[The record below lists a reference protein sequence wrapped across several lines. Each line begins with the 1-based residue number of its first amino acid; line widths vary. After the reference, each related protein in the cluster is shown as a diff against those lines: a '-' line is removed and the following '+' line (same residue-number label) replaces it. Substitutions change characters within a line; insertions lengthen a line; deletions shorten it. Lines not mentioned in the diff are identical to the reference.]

1 MSDLSLDEILA
12 EIESKK
18 GKDKNVGD
26 KKKTPIKSDTSDFS
40 IEDILGEAYA
50 PRKRTAIDEKAAKRR
65 AEQEAKAEAAR
76 KEAEEKAR
84 LKEEQRKKAEALR
97 AEQARKAKEER
108 ERKRAEEIAAKK
120 REEELALAKKKA
132 AEEEQRRRAE
142 LKLRKA
148 AEEAEEKRRLKQE
161 EERRKAEEAERIAAL
176 AEEER
181 AAAKREAERIRRE
194 EEESEKKFATKSVV
208 FEDAPIELPKI
219 EEEPEDDKPVPKTA
233 EEIAAEKEARKIKVE
248 TEAQKRLERE
258 LTLEDPDDFIS
269 AMNPYDVSEN
279 IGLTKI
285 IETIPAQQLSGD
297 TVGIAGDDL
306 KEISRSNVRFTDR
319 STDDIIAGETMI
331 MPDFSSRKETA
342 IDLDKTFV
350 LGDTAEVFPK
360 FNPDSPL
367 SGGTVELPGK
377 KREETIEI
385 PPKKKE
391 SETVELAPK
400 AKKEETLEVPKKK
413 KSSDPLL
420 VSINKTIE
428 QKRIDDK
435 AAQSLS
441 SVTEQLERMSRGQT
455 QTNSGFL
462 IEMNKTAMPRTGH
475 IPVSDP
481 VINEQ
486 KAKSLASKKKRKITD
501 FVLEDITDDDDFTF
515 NDEEEDFD
523 ISDDDGQIWNDLTE
537 THKSLRLRFI
547 LLLILTVILGAVT
560 LIQEFGAH
568 INFDLFGFAVDFL
581 DKKYNTDGFIFF
593 NLITGVAGMALCS
606 SAISSGISKLF
617 KGKGD
622 CDSVCAVSCI
632 LSLLG
637 AVLHLSNADY
647 LQRGKAYIFIS
658 VALVGLLFNTLGK
671 LSMITRARK
680 NFRFISSDENRY
692 YADIVENENQA
703 STFTKGMVSRLPVL
717 VTMRKTEYL
726 TDFLRKSYCDDKAD
740 RVSRLL
746 VPFSLAAGAL
756 LGLLTYFIPN
766 GIDGMENNIFWASTV
781 MIGFVCIFAPF
792 SLMFMVNNPL
802 KRATKALAKSGSTIL
817 GYSTAEEFSETN
829 AVMTDVSTIFPAAS
843 VNFIN
848 LKPCKLQNSI
858 NNISLDQ
865 AIILAASLA
874 IKSGSI
880 LSRLF
885 YGMIAEKEELLVNVE
900 SCVYEDNMGVM
911 GWYENKRLIMGN
923 REHMKHH
930 SIKVP
935 EMSAIAKYCRGSD
948 AVYLAVGGELAII
961 FFIRL
966 TANPTIRHYLQEL
979 TAKGVSIIVKTT
991 DSLVTV
997 GKIADLFDIDPEKIK
1012 VIGSNLHELFG
1023 ECTKYSSRGSGA
1035 ITCNG
1040 TFTSLARAILAS
1052 KKLVKD
1058 VNLSQMV
1065 MFMGL
1070 FLAAVLGA
1078 IFALSVKTLV
1088 FSPAVIIIYNL
1099 FWMLPVFL
1107 VQAFRKY

>member
-18 GKDKNVGD
+18 GRETTGT
-26 KKKTPIKSDTSDFS
+26 KKKAPLKSSTEDFS

-65 AEQEAKAEAAR
+65 AEQKAKAEAAR
-76 KEAEEKAR
+76 REAEEKER
-84 LKEEQRKKAEALR
+84 LKEEKRKREEALR
-97 AEQARKAKEER
+97 AEQARKQAEER
-108 ERKRAEEIAAKK
+108 ERKRK
-120 REEELALAKKKA
+120 EEEEARKKAKEAALAKERA
-132 AEEEQRRRAE
+132 QEEEKRRKAE
-142 LKLRKA
+142 LRLRKA
-148 AEEAEEKRRLKQE
+148 AEEAEERRRLKQE
-161 EERRKAEEAERIAAL
+161 EERKKAEEAERIAAL
-176 AEEER
+176 AAEEQE
-181 AAAKREAERIRRE
+181 AARKEAERLRRE
-194 EEESEKKFATKSVV
+194 EEESEKRFATKSVV

-219 EEEPEDDKPVPKTA
+219 EEEEADNKPVPMTP
-233 EEIAAEKEARKIKVE
+233 EELAAEKEARKIKVE
-248 TEAQKRLERE
+248 SDAQKRLERE

-269 AMNPYDVSEN
+269 AINPYDISEN
-279 IGLTKI
+279 IGFTRI

-297 TVGIAGDDL
+297 TVGIAGNEL
-306 KEISRSNVRFTDR
+306 KELAKSKSSFSERSVE
-319 STDDIIAGETMI
+319 DIIAGETAI
-331 MPDFSSRKETA
+331 MPDFVRSSDSR

-350 LGDTAEVFPK
+350 LGDTAEVLTK

-377 KREETIEI
+377 KKEETREIPDSRKTAAPVSEDKPEATAEI
-385 PPKKKE
+385 PPKKV
-391 SETVELAPK
+391 ST
-400 AKKEETLEVPKKK
+400 
-413 KSSDPLL
+413 DPLIA
-420 VSINKTIE
+420 SINKTLE
-428 QKRIDDK
+428 QKRIEDR
-435 AAQSLS
+435 AVQSAH
-441 SVTEQLERMSRGQT
+441 SVTEQLERMSRGHT
-455 QTNSGFL
+455 RTNSGFL
-462 IEMNKTAMPRTGH
+462 IEIDKASMPRTGH

-481 VINEQ
+481 TIGEQ

-501 FVLEDITDDDDFTF
+501 FVLEDITDDDDF
-515 NDEEEDFD
+515 NVDDEDDFD
-523 ISDDDGQIWNDLTE
+523 VSDDEGQIWNDLTE

-547 LLLILTVILGAVT
+547 ILLILTVFLGGIT
-560 LIQEFGAH
+560 LIQEFGVQ
-568 INFDLFGFAVDFL
+568 INFELFGFAVDFL
-581 DKKYNTDGFIFF
+581 DKRYNTDGFIFL
-593 NLITGVAGMALCS
+593 NLFTGVAGMALCG

-622 CDSVCAVSCI
+622 CDSSCAVSCI

-637 AVLHLSNADY
+637 GVLHLSNADY
-647 LQRGKAYIFIS
+647 LQRGKAYIFIA

-680 NFRFISSDENRY
+680 NFRFISADENRY
-692 YADIVENENQA
+692 YADIVEGENQA
-703 STFTKGMVSRLPVL
+703 SSFTKGVVSRLPVL
-717 VTMRKTEYL
+717 VTMRKTEFL

-740 RVSRLL
+740 RISRML
-746 VPFSLAAGAL
+746 VPLSLAAGL
-756 LGLLTYFIPN
+756 ILGLLAYFIPN

-781 MIGFVCIFAPF
+781 MIGFVCIFSPF

-802 KRATKALAKSGSTIL
+802 KRATKALAKSGSTVL

-829 AVMTDVSTIFPAAS
+829 AVMVDVATIFPASS

-874 IKSGSI
+874 VKSGSL

-885 YGMIAEKEELLVNVE
+885 YGMIGERENLLVNIE
-900 SCVYEDNMGVM
+900 GCVYEDNMGVM

-948 AVYLAVGGELAII
+948 AVYLAVGGELSII

-966 TANPTIRHYLQEL
+966 TPNPTIRHYLQEL
-979 TAKGVSIIVKTT
+979 SAKGVSLIVKTT

-1058 VNLSQMV
+1058 VTLSQMV
-1065 MFMGL
+1065 MLVGI

-1078 IFALSVKTLV
+1078 ILALSVKTLV

-1099 FWMLPVFL
+1099 FWMLPMLL

>member
-18 GKDKNVGD
+18 GGSGE
-26 KKKTPIKSDTSDFS
+26 KKKSSAKSDTTDFS

-65 AEQEAKAEAAR
+65 AEQNAKAEAAR

-84 LKEEQRKKAEALR
+84 LKEEQRRIAEAQR
-97 AEQARKAKEER
+97 AEQARKQAEER
-108 ERKRAEEIAAKK
+108 ERKRREEAEARKRAEEAVQARKK
-120 REEELALAKKKA
+120 
-132 AEEEQRRRAE
+132 AEEEEKRRKAE

-148 AEEAEEKRRLKQE
+148 AEEAEERRRLKE
-161 EERRKAEEAERIAAL
+161 EEEQRKEEEAKRIAAL
-176 AEEER
+176 AAEER
-181 AAAKREAERIRRE
+181 EAARKEAERQRLA

-208 FEDAPIELPKI
+208 FEDAPIELPHI
-219 EEEPEDDKPVPKTA
+219 EEEDEDDKPVPMTP
-233 EEIAAEKEARKIKVE
+233 EELAAEKEARKIKVE
-248 TEAQKRLERE
+248 ADAQKRLERE

-269 AMNPYDVSEN
+269 AINPYDISEN
-279 IGLTKI
+279 IGYTRI
-285 IETIPAQQLSGD
+285 IETIPSQQLSGD
-297 TVGIAGDDL
+297 TVGIAGNEL
-306 KEISRSNVRFTDR
+306 KELAKSNARFTDR
-319 STDDIIAGETMI
+319 SATSIIAGETI
-331 MPDFSSRKETA
+331 VMPEFSRPAEKK

-360 FNPDSPL
+360 YTDDTPL
-367 SGGTVELPGK
+367 GGSTVEIAPK
-377 KREETIEI
+377 KREETKEIASKKKEEPDTEPIGVVKKEETVEI
-385 PPKKKE
+385 PPKQ
-391 SETVELAPK
+391 
-400 AKKEETLEVPKKK
+400 
-413 KSSDPLL
+413 KSTDPLL
-420 VSINKTIE
+420 VSINKTLE
-428 QKRIDDK
+428 QKRISDK
-435 AAQSLS
+435 AAQSVN
-441 SVTEQLERMSRGQT
+441 SVTEQLERMSRVQT

-462 IEMNKTAMPRTGH
+462 IEIDKASMPRTGH

-481 VINEQ
+481 TIGEQ

-501 FVLEDITDDDDFTF
+501 FVLEDITDDDDFHVD
-515 NDEEEDFD
+515 DEDDFD
-523 ISDDDGQIWNDLTE
+523 ISDDEGQIWNDLSE
-537 THKSLRLRFI
+537 THKSLKLRFI
-547 LLLILTVILGAVT
+547 LLLILTVFLGGIT
-560 LIQEFGAH
+560 IIQEFGVQ
-568 INFDLFGFAVDFL
+568 INFELFGFAVDFL
-581 DKKYNTDGFIFF
+581 DKKFNTDGFIFL
-593 NLITGVAGMALCS
+593 NLITGVAGMVLCG

-617 KGKGD
+617 KGKAD
-622 CDSVCAVSCI
+622 CDSSCAVSCL

-647 LQRGKAYIFIS
+647 LQRGKAYIFIA

-671 LSMITRARK
+671 LSMISRARK
-680 NFRFISSDENRY
+680 NFRFISADENRY

-703 STFTKGMVSRLPVL
+703 STFTKGVVSRLPVL
-717 VTMRKTEYL
+717 VTMRKTEFL

-740 RVSRLL
+740 KLSRML
-746 VPFSLAAGAL
+746 VPASLAIGVV

-766 GIDGMENNIFWASTV
+766 GIDGMENNIFWASSV
-781 MIGFVCIFAPF
+781 LIGFVCIFSPF

-802 KRATKALAKSGSTIL
+802 KRATKALSKSGSTIL
-817 GYSTAEEFSETN
+817 GYSTAEEYSETN
-829 AVMTDVSTIFPAAS
+829 AIMTDVSTIFPAAS

-874 IKSGSI
+874 IKSGSV

-885 YGMIAEKEELLVNVE
+885 YGMIGEKEELLVNIE
-900 SCVYEDNMGVM
+900 GCVYEDNMGVM

-935 EMSAIAKYCRGSD
+935 EMSAIAKYCRGPD
-948 AVYLAVGGELAII
+948 AVYLAVGGELSII

-966 TANPTIRHYLQEL
+966 TANPTIRHYLREL
-979 TAKGVSIIVKTT
+979 TAKNVSLVVKTT

-997 GKIADLFDIDPEKIK
+997 GKISDLFDIDPEKIK
-1012 VIGSNLHELFG
+1012 IIGSNLHELFG

-1065 MFMGL
+1065 ILAGL
-1070 FLAAVLGA
+1070 FLATVLGV
-1078 IFALSVKTLV
+1078 ILALSVKTLV

-1099 FWMLPVFL
+1099 FWMLPMLL